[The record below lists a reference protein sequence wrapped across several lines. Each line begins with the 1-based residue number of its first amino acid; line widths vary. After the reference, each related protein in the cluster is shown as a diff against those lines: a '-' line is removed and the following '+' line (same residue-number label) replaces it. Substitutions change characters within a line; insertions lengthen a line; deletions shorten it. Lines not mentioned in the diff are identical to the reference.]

1 VPYEGTDARFVPAT
15 MRYPAPVT
23 PTPVDELVERAQRG
37 EVRAFELL
45 VEAQLPRIRRFAR
58 AFAAAE
64 HDVDDLAQ
72 EALVRVYR
80 SLRSFRWQSAF
91 STWLFAVVR
100 SAFLDAAKGRAGTRR
115 AMEEPLRDHHVEREG
130 GPRPDDA
137 LDAEEDRRRVWA
149 ALRRVPAEFRS
160 AVVLFDIE
168 GLSYDEVAG
177 IEGVAV
183 GTVKSRLHR
192 GRAHLRELLG
202 PAAEPA
208 SSPSDAPGTNA
219 AATSSHPRRR

>member
-1 VPYEGTDARFVPAT
+1 
-15 MRYPAPVT
+15 MRYPSPVT
-23 PTPVDELVERAQRG
+23 PTPLDELVERAQGG

-45 VEAQLPRIRRFAR
+45 VEAELPRIRRFAR
-58 AFAAAE
+58 AFAASA
-64 HDVDDLAQ
+64 HDADDLAQ

-80 SLRSFRWQSAF
+80 RLRSFRWQSAF

-115 AMEEPLRDHHVEREG
+115 ALEEPLEDRHREREG
-130 GPRPDDA
+130 GSRPDEA

-149 ALRRVPAEFRS
+149 ALRQVPAEFRS

-168 GLSYDEVAG
+168 GLTYDEVAA
-177 IEGVAV
+177 IESVSV

-192 GRAHLRELLG
+192 GRARLRELLG
-202 PAAEPA
+202 PAPVPA
-208 SSPSDAPGTNA
+208 TSPADAPGTNPPIA
-219 AATSSHPRRR
+219 SSHPGRR

>member
-1 VPYEGTDARFVPAT
+1 

-23 PTPVDELVERAQRG
+23 STPLDELVERAQAG
-37 EVRAFELL
+37 EVRAFEML

-64 HDVDDLAQ
+64 HDADDLAQ

-80 SLRSFRWQSAF
+80 SLRSFRWRSAF

-100 SAFLDAAKGRAGTRR
+100 SVFLDAAKGRAGTRR
-115 AMEEPLRDHHVEREG
+115 LREEPLQDHHREREG
-130 GPRPDDA
+130 GQRPDEA

-149 ALRRVPAEFRS
+149 ALREVPAEFRA

-168 GLSYDEVAG
+168 GLSYDEVAA

-192 GRAHLRELLG
+192 GRAHLRRLLG
-202 PAAEPA
+202 PEPEEAPAASA
-208 SSPSDAPGTNA
+208 DARGTSPP
-219 AATSSHPRRR
+219 ATSSHPRRS

>member
-1 VPYEGTDARFVPAT
+1 VP
-15 MRYPAPVT
+15 
-23 PTPVDELVERAQRG
+23 PTPLDELVERAQAG
-37 EVRAFELL
+37 DVRAFEAL
-45 VEAQLPRIRRFAR
+45 VDAQLPRIRRYAR

-64 HDVDDLAQ
+64 HEADDLAQ

-115 AMEEPLRDHHVEREG
+115 ALEEPLRDHHGEREG
-130 GPRPDDA
+130 GPRPDEA
-137 LDAEEDRRRVWA
+137 LAAEQERRRVWA
-149 ALRRVPAEFRS
+149 ALREVPDEYRS

-168 GLSYDEVAG
+168 GLSYDEVAA
-177 IEGVAV
+177 IEAVAV

-192 GRAHLRELLG
+192 GRAHLRRLLG
-202 PAAEPA
+202 EAEATPLTGA
-208 SSPSDAPGTNA
+208 SDAPGTNDLPA
-219 AATSSHPRRR
+219 PSHPRKP